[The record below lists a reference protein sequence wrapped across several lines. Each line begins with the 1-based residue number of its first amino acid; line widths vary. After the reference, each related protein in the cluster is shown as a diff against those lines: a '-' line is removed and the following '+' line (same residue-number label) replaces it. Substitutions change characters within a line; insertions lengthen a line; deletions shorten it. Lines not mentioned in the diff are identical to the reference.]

1 MSSSQEL
8 LGHPDLQKMDPMKKV
23 DLLLFTELA
32 VKAKNKLLDNVQVRI
47 LILILIM
54 ILKAYL
60 IMSD

>member
-1 MSSSQEL
+1 MN
-8 LGHPDLQKMDPMKKV
+8 PMKKV

-60 IMSD
+60 ILSD